1 MELGRP
7 AKLDSKNAAK
17 NWPQKLA
24 LGTGPGV
31 LGASPG
37 VLGTYPGRLGS
48 REKCPK
54 AKVGLIRIPVSV
66 NFKAVESCPVE
77 HRCSSGSAF

>member
-24 LGTGPGV
+24 LGTGR
-31 LGASPG
+31 G
-37 VLGTYPGRLGS
+37 VLGTGPGRAGNLPRALRIERKMPESQS
-48 REKCPK
+48 RLDPNP
-54 AKVGLIRIPVSV
+54 G
-66 NFKAVESCPVE
+66 F
-77 HRCSSGSAF
+77 G

>member
-24 LGTGPGV
+24 MGTGPGV
-31 LGASPG
+31 LGTGPG
-37 VLGTYPGRLGS
+37 VS
-48 REKCPK
+48 DREKNARKPK
-54 AKVGLIRIPVSV
+54 
-66 NFKAVESCPVE
+66 
-77 HRCSSGSAF
+77 

>member
-24 LGTGPGV
+24 MGTG
-31 LGASPG
+31 PG
-37 VLGTYPGRLGS
+37 VLGTYPGRFGS
-48 REKCPK
+48 REKCLK

-66 NFKAVESCPVE
+66 NFRAVESCSGG

>member
-24 LGTGPGV
+24 MGTGPGV
-31 LGASPG
+31 LGAGPG
-37 VLGTYPGRLGS
+37 VLGTGPGVS
-48 REKCPK
+48 NREKNARKPK
-54 AKVGLIRIPVSV
+54 
-66 NFKAVESCPVE
+66 
-77 HRCSSGSAF
+77 

>member
-24 LGTGPGV
+24 MGTGPGV
-31 LGASPG
+31 LGTDPG
-37 VLGTYPGRLGS
+37 VTD
-48 REKCPK
+48 REKN
-54 AKVGLIRIPVSV
+54 A
-66 NFKAVESCPVE
+66 
-77 HRCSSGSAF
+77 

>member
-24 LGTGPGV
+24 MGTGPGV
-31 LGASPG
+31 LGTDPG
-37 VLGTYPGRLGS
+37 VLGTYPGRFGS

-66 NFKAVESCPVE
+66 NFRAVESCSGV
-77 HRCSSGSAF
+77 HRCSSGPAF

>member
-24 LGTGPGV
+24 LGTGR
-31 LGASPG
+31 G
-37 VLGTYPGRLGS
+37 VLGTGRGVLGTGPGRAGNLPRALRIERKMPESQS
-48 REKCPK
+48 RLDPNP
-54 AKVGLIRIPVSV
+54 G
-66 NFKAVESCPVE
+66 F
-77 HRCSSGSAF
+77 G

>member
-24 LGTGPGV
+24 MGTGPGVLGTGPGV
-31 LGASPG
+31 LGTGPG
-37 VLGTYPGRLGS
+37 VLGTGPGVS
-48 REKCPK
+48 DREKNARKPK
-54 AKVGLIRIPVSV
+54 
-66 NFKAVESCPVE
+66 
-77 HRCSSGSAF
+77 